1 MKNKMKEYRVPFA
14 YERYGHVVVEAQSEE
29 EAFSKAEKLIENMKP
44 SELDALSEYLPDSE
58 EIDREG
64 VIKEV

>member
-1 MKNKMKEYRVPFA
+1 MDKPMKEYRVPFA
-14 YERYGHVVVEAQSEE
+14 YERYGHVIVEAQSEG
-29 EAFSKAEKLIENMKP
+29 EALSKAETMLETMEP

-64 VIKEV
+64 IIKEV